1 MVSMAQ
7 ARRLARHM
15 KRGGCSAKVSKG
27 RIVFSGPSGEHSL
40 DISVSGLDRIIA
52 HWQGFLSNNGV
63 ELKPGLRGLVALD
76 DYSGSGELKLV
87 IGRLNGQY
95 TKHPRYSSPFRAY
108 HVRRL
113 RADGSLCRTNTH
125 YVAADSVREV
135 LI

>member
-1 MVSMAQ
+1 
-7 ARRLARHM
+7 M

-40 DISVSGLDRIIA
+40 DVSVSGLDRIIK

-76 DYSGSGELKLV
+76 DYDGGGTLKLV
-87 IGRLNGQY
+87 IGRLNGQF
-95 TKHPRYSSPFRAY
+95 TRRPRYSDAYRAY

-113 RADGSLCRTNTH
+113 RADGTITRTNTH
-125 YVAADSVREV
+125 LVAVDEVAAY